1 MGNGK
6 WGVKVEV
13 MRASKLQDWL
23 RNGPERSV
31 ESGVALVC
39 LGTSMLCKAWG

>member
-13 MRASKLQDWL
+13 MRASKLQDQYDMI
-23 RNGPERSV
+23 PHISV
-31 ESGVALVC
+31 IQGIC
-39 LGTSMLCKAWG
+39 TPDGKIR